1 MLTLPAIKIE
11 EEFFAIQSQIK
22 KIREE
27 VEELNAEAIKEPVSN
42 SALVSEALDVFN
54 AVTTLLS
61 HLDISEQE
69 VRSGLVAHH
78 NKLHGREEK
87 GLIKIKEYY
96 NLGG

>member
-1 MLTLPAIKIE
+1 MILPAIKIE
-11 EEFFAIQSQIK
+11 EEYFAIQSQIK

-27 VEELNAEAIKEPVSN
+27 VEELNAEAIKVPVSN
-42 SALVSEALDVFN
+42 TALVSEALDVFN
-54 AVTTLLS
+54 AVTTLLA

-78 NKLHGREEK
+78 HKLFEREEK

>member
-1 MLTLPAIKIE
+1 MILPAIQIE
-11 EEFFAIQSQIK
+11 EEYFAIQSQIK

-69 VRSGLVAHH
+69 VRQALVAHH
-78 NKLHGREEK
+78 HKLFEREER
-87 GLIKIKEYY
+87 GEIKIKEYY
-96 NLGG
+96 NLG

>member
-1 MLTLPAIKIE
+1 MILPAIKIDSIDKQM
-11 EEFFAIQSQIK
+11 A
-22 KIREE
+22 KIFEE
-27 VEELNAEAIKEPVSN
+27 VGELRDEVVKREISN

-69 VRSGLVAHH
+69 VRNGLVAHH
-78 NKLHGREEK
+78 HKLFEREEK